1 MPTYDEWQV
10 TYKET
15 AIREI
20 HKYFRIYQIGN
31 ITEGVLE
38 AGSTRIAQQ
47 AERIDD
53 DTFASLL
60 EQISRS
66 LAANEIQDV
75 RNKYYE
81 LEQLPI

>member
-1 MPTYDEWQV
+1 MPTYDEWQT

-20 HKYFRIYQIGN
+20 QKYFRIYEIGN
-31 ITEGVLE
+31 LSESVLE
-38 AGSTRIAQQ
+38 AGSARVAQQ

-53 DTFASLL
+53 NTFASLL
-60 EQISRS
+60 KQISQS
-66 LAANEIQDV
+66 LAENDIQDV

>member
-20 HKYFRIYQIGN
+20 QKYFRIYQIGN
-31 ITEGVLE
+31 ISEGVL
-38 AGSTRIAQQ
+38 ATGSARIAQQ

-53 DTFASLL
+53 STFASLL

>member
-1 MPTYDEWQV
+1 MPTHDEWQV

-20 HKYFRIYQIGN
+20 QKYFRLYEIGS
-31 ITEGVLE
+31 ISEAVLE
-38 AGSTRIAQQ
+38 TGSARVAQQ
-47 AERIDD
+47 ADRIDD
-53 DTFASLL
+53 TTFASLL

-66 LAANEIQDV
+66 IAVNQIQDV

>member
-1 MPTYDEWQV
+1 MPTHDEWQV

-15 AIREI
+15 ALREI
-20 HKYFRIYQIGN
+20 QKYFRLYEIGS
-31 ITEGVLE
+31 ITEAVLE
-38 AGSTRIAQQ
+38 TGSARVAQQ
-47 AERIDD
+47 ADRIDD
-53 DTFASLL
+53 TVFASLL

-66 LAANEIQDV
+66 IAVNHIQDV

>member
-20 HKYFRIYQIGN
+20 QKYFRIYQIGN
-31 ITEGVLE
+31 ISEGVLA
-38 AGSTRIAQQ
+38 AGSARIAQQ

-53 DTFASLL
+53 STFASLL

>member
-20 HKYFRIYQIGN
+20 QKYFRIYQIGN
-31 ITEGVLE
+31 VSEGVLE
-38 AGSTRIAQQ
+38 AGSARIAQQ

-53 DTFASLL
+53 HTFASLL

>member
-1 MPTYDEWQV
+1 MPTHDEWQV

-15 AIREI
+15 ALREI
-20 HKYFRIYQIGN
+20 QKYFRLYEIGN
-31 ITEGVLE
+31 ISEAVLE
-38 AGSTRIAQQ
+38 TGSARVAQQ
-47 AERIDD
+47 ADRIDD
-53 DTFASLL
+53 TVFASLL

-66 LAANEIQDV
+66 IASNHIQDV

>member
-20 HKYFRIYQIGN
+20 QKYFRLYEIGS
-31 ITEGVLE
+31 ISEAVLE
-38 AGSTRIAQQ
+38 TGSARVAQQ
-47 AERIDD
+47 ADRIDD
-53 DTFASLL
+53 TTFASLL

-66 LAANEIQDV
+66 IAVNQIQDV

>member
-1 MPTYDEWQV
+1 MPTYEEWQV
-10 TYKET
+10 SYKET

-20 HKYFRIYQIGN
+20 QKYFRIYEIGN
-31 ITEGVLE
+31 ISEAVLE
-38 AGSTRIAQQ
+38 AGSARIAQQ
-47 AERIDD
+47 ADRIDD

-60 EQISRS
+60 KQISQS
-66 LAANEIQDV
+66 LAVNDIQDV

>member
-15 AIREI
+15 ALREI
-20 HKYFRIYQIGN
+20 QKYFRIYQIGN
-31 ITEGVLE
+31 ISEGVLE

-53 DTFASLL
+53 HTFASLL

>member
-20 HKYFRIYQIGN
+20 QKYFRIYEIGN
-31 ITEGVLE
+31 VSKAILE
-38 AGSTRIAQQ
+38 AGSARIAQQ

-53 DTFASLL
+53 STFASLL
-60 EQISRS
+60 EQIGRS
-66 LAANEIQDV
+66 LAANDIQDV

>member
-1 MPTYDEWQV
+1 MPTHDEWQV

-15 AIREI
+15 ALREI
-20 HKYFRIYQIGN
+20 QKYFRLYEIGS
-31 ITEGVLE
+31 ISEAVLE
-38 AGSTRIAQQ
+38 TGSARVAQQ
-47 AERIDD
+47 ADRIDD
-53 DTFASLL
+53 TVFASLL

-66 LAANEIQDV
+66 IAVNHIQDV